1 MNNQWAGL
9 VLKSKSLKLASSSSF
24 IRFRL
29 RIGTLHKKCF
39 MQIWSHLLNKSLME
53 NLIFC
58 AVGAFSF
65 DYVQL
70 FLQNIQIKGQYLI
83 NEMIYTWDKYFVCS
97 VDKNLCIFVRAPT
110 WVLFVLIN
118 MLSKGELIINKNSM
132 EFTNFEYANVEYT
145 FSTI

>member
-1 MNNQWAGL
+1 
-9 VLKSKSLKLASSSSF
+9 
-24 IRFRL
+24 
-29 RIGTLHKKCF
+29 
-39 MQIWSHLLNKSLME
+39 ME

-83 NEMIYTWDKYFVCS
+83 DEMIYTWD
-97 VDKNLCIFVRAPT
+97 DKNLCIFVRAPT

-118 MLSKGELIINKNSM
+118 MLRKGELIINKNSM

-145 FSTI
+145 FSTV

>member
-1 MNNQWAGL
+1 
-9 VLKSKSLKLASSSSF
+9 
-24 IRFRL
+24 
-29 RIGTLHKKCF
+29 
-39 MQIWSHLLNKSLME
+39 ME

-83 NEMIYTWDKYFVCS
+83 DEMIYTWD
-97 VDKNLCIFVRAPT
+97 DKNLCIFVRAPT

-118 MLSKGELIINKNSM
+118 ILSKGELTINKNSM